1 MVRENPV
8 AARDVRVPA
17 GGTTIEVERLSK
29 SYQARGDDLLVF
41 RDLSFR
47 VEDDS
52 FVCVV
57 GPSGCGKSTLLLC
70 LAGLLPLSAGRV
82 LIGGQQ
88 ITGPDPKQI
97 GVIFQDANLLPWRT
111 IADNVGFPLE
121 LKGTPKK
128 VWRARAM
135 EYLELVGIADF
146 ASAYPH
152 ELSGGMRQ
160 RAAIA
165 RGLVQDPTIL
175 LMDEPFAA
183 LDEQS
188 RMKMGAEVLRIW
200 EQTRKTII
208 FVTHNL
214 TEAVFLSDRVIVLGA
229 RPATILDDMPVDLGR
244 PRTYDAMATEHFGR
258 LRQRIWRQIGDL
270 APE

>member
-1 MVRENPV
+1 V
-8 AARDVRVPA
+8 AISDDGIRV
-17 GGTTIEVERLSK
+17 GTAAIEVHGLSK
-29 SYQARGDDLLVF
+29 SYRTRAGELLVF
-41 RDLSFR
+41 RDLSFTI
-47 VEDDS
+47 EDRS

-70 LAGLLPLSAGRV
+70 LAGLLPLSDGRV
-82 LIGGQQ
+82 TIDSQEL
-88 ITGPDPKQI
+88 TGPDPKNI

-111 IADNVGFPLE
+111 IAENIGFPLE

-160 RAAIA
+160 RVAIA
-165 RGLVQDPTIL
+165 RGLVQDPKIL

-183 LDEQS
+183 LDEQT

-200 EQTRKTII
+200 EQTRKTIV

-229 RPATILDDMPVDLGR
+229 RPAAVLDDMPVDLDR

-258 LRQRIWRQIGDL
+258 LRQRIWRQISDL
-270 APE
+270 GPE